1 MTGWRGLNVN
11 ISSCLSAG
19 ALKYEHQ
26 FFLGQVFQ
34 RERKIFLSIEGKG
47 LDCLTRKLTTSTF
60 STGSEA
66 ATLSVSPDRLVS
78 MVSLDMKSKASS

>member
-19 ALKYEHQ
+19 ALKYEHL

-47 LDCLTRKLTTSTF
+47 LDCLTRKADNIHLFYRFRGCNTECLARPV
-60 STGSEA
+60 G
-66 ATLSVSPDRLVS
+66 
-78 MVSLDMKSKASS
+78 LDGQFRYEE